1 MSNRRLTRIS
11 LVLMAAL
18 ALAAPLSLSSAAL
31 IGRAVP
37 GFIPGASASIGAF
50 DSHGATPEVKV
61 AEFYPPTLIPAAGTY
76 AAPQTVKMVDA
87 AVGAIFYYTTNGTT
101 PTTAS
106 TRYTGPISVS
116 KTETIRAIAV
126 ASGRASGVA
135 TVAYT
140 IQ

>member
-1 MSNRRLTRIS
+1 MFNRRLTRIS
-11 LVLMAAL
+11 LVLIAAS
-18 ALAAPLSLSSAAL
+18 ALAAPLSLSSSAQ
-31 IGRAVP
+31 IGHA
-37 GFIPGASASIGAF
+37 IPSLPLSAF
-50 DSHGATPEVKV
+50 DTHVVTPEVKV
-61 AEFYPPTLIPAAGTY
+61 VEFYPPTFIPAGGTY

-87 AVGAIFYYTTNGTT
+87 AVGAVFYYTTNGAT

-116 KTETIRAIAV
+116 KTETVRAIAV

-140 IQ
+140 IK

>member
-1 MSNRRLTRIS
+1 MFNRRFTRIS
-11 LVLMAAL
+11 LVLIAAS
-18 ALAAPLSLSSAAL
+18 ALAAPLSLSSAAQ
-31 IGRAVP
+31 IGH
-37 GFIPGASASIGAF
+37 SISGLPLSAF
-50 DSHGATPEVKV
+50 DSHVVTPEVKV
-61 AEFYPPTLIPAAGTY
+61 AEFYPPTLVPAAGTY

-126 ASGRASGVA
+126 ASGRSSGVA

-140 IQ
+140 IK